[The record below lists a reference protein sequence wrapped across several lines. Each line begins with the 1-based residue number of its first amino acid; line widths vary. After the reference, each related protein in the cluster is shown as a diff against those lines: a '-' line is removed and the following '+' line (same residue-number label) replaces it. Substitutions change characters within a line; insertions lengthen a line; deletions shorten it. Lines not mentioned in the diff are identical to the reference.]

1 MTTMRTIL
9 KNMMLCDAITAKKKK
24 KREKGRERIWND
36 DHIMIATR

>member
-24 KREKGRERIWND
+24 RERKGEREFGM
-36 DHIMIATR
+36 MIT

>member
-24 KREKGRERIWND
+24 REKGRERIWND